1 MFKFISVDFKGV
13 SNKPKFVYSATFYQ
27 NRHAHELLEIMF
39 RDWDIDYDN
48 VTPGSPAEV
57 LLSGTGTSRK
67 FYGYVL
73 HVEPIKTPGTKFT
86 TVTLIGA
93 SYVMKAKHQKVYRNT
108 TADQVVKKIAK
119 SHGFVCYSEPH
130 GRVYPQISQSGH
142 SDWEFINRLA
152 KQCGYSVRVENTEL
166 YFQPILHDYTE
177 YRESAPYFIMRDAQS
192 IAGST
197 LYSFKPIIGE
207 TIEYED
213 ALKAAVAISGVDLNT
228 SSLVKHTPQK
238 KVKKTKSKSKQDFF
252 DSFDPLAVA
261 LNPEVAKF
269 EAEASDARNSF
280 PYRATVEVLGNI
292 DLKPNYA
299 VYFEG
304 LGKNYSGYWTV
315 LSATHKIIEDKRN
328 VYKYTTVIEVG
339 TDSLG
344 STNKWIDG
352 KMVSSPST
360 LGKRIIKPGVR
371 QTKKKAKTVLKKTSK
386 INSPQLKAPFGSTAN
401 RGTTLKSGQASSS
414 NTWKSNSTS
423 QNFSFTEKIT
433 SPAVK
438 ARTAR

>member
-1 MFKFISVDFKGV
+1 MFKFILVDFKDV
-13 SNKPKFVYSATFYQ
+13 PNKPKFVYSATFYQ
-27 NRHAHELLEIMF
+27 NRYRHELVEITF
-39 RDWDIDYDN
+39 RDWAIDYDN
-48 VTPGSPAEV
+48 VSPGSPVEI
-57 LLSGTGTSRK
+57 LLSGVGSSKK
-67 FYGYVL
+67 FYGYV
-73 HVEPIKTPGTKFT
+73 HHIEPNQTPGTNFT

-119 SHGFVCYSEPH
+119 KHKFVCYVEPH

-177 YRESAPYFIMRDAQS
+177 YRETAPIFVMRGAQS
-192 IAGST
+192 VYGSSM
-197 LYSFKPIIGE
+197 YSFKPTIGE

-213 ALKAAVAISGVDLNT
+213 ALKSANAVLGVDLNT

-269 EAEASDARNSF
+269 ESEATDARNSF
-280 PYRATVEVLGNI
+280 PYRATVEVLGNAE
-292 DLKPNYA
+292 LKPNYP
-299 VYFEG
+299 VYLEG
-304 LGKNYSGYWTV
+304 LGKTYSGYWTI
-315 LSATHKIIEDKRN
+315 LSATHKVIEEKRN
-328 VYKYTTVIEVG
+328 VYKYTTVLEVG

-344 STNKWIDG
+344 STKKWTDG
-352 KMVSSPST
+352 KTINSPSAV
-360 LGKRIIKPGVR
+360 GKRIIKPGVR
-371 QTKKKAKTVLKKTSK
+371 QTKKKSKTVLKKTSK
-386 INSPQLKAPFGSTAN
+386 INSPQLKAEFGSTAN
-401 RGTTLKSGQASSS
+401 RGTTNKSGQSTSPNVWASDSA
-414 NTWKSNSTS
+414 S
-423 QNFSFTEKIT
+423 QNFSFTEKVT
-433 SPAVK
+433 SAAVK
-438 ARTAR
+438 ARISR